1 MKYSKWY
8 YAFLTLV
15 IVGGL
20 IPISCGDDNAAAG
33 TGLSQSEVL
42 ALIDNSL
49 NTQDRNLTLWNIQP
63 GLGTVMI
70 EFTTRFNN
78 AWFAAQAG
86 NWRMAAYQIKEL
98 TEIQE
103 VGETTRPG
111 RAPALKAFEAA
122 FITPLNTAIA
132 ANNLAQFTTAYDN
145 AINGCNGCHA
155 TQLDGNGVNFDFVK
169 VVRPRENAFN
179 NLDWAGQ

>member
-1 MKYSKWY
+1 MKYSRWY

-33 TGLSQSEVL
+33 TGLSQSEVQ

-70 EFTTRFNN
+70 EFTTRFAN
-78 AWFAAQAG
+78 AWYAAQAG
-86 NWRMAAYQIKEL
+86 NWGMTGYQIKEL

-111 RAPALKAFEAA
+111 RASALKAFETT
-122 FITPLNTAIA
+122 FITPLQNAIDA
-132 ANNLAQFTTAYDN
+132 QNLAQFTTAYDN
-145 AINGCNGCHA
+145 AVNGCNGCHA
-155 TQLDGNGVNFDFVK
+155 TQVDGNGVSFDFVK
-169 VVRPRENAFN
+169 VMRPTAPAFTN
-179 NLDWAGQ
+179 VDFAGQ